1 MIEIPECKEPES
13 KHLKDEV
20 VRSCLKGL
28 HTPIN
33 PHAQRLLAAEAREA
47 SKVPKAKAKSK
58 SAKDKG
64 QKNKRKDAEKVEE
77 SGVPRTEYSAAKK
90 EFMSQ
95 EWFLV
100 LFRGSSEGMCNQWL
114 GNVYLSFSAN
124 SFSDCTI
131 PGCRITR
138 SRRGRACA

>member
-47 SKVPKAKAKSK
+47 NKLPKAKAKSK
-58 SAKDKG
+58 AAKQTKAEKGKKEKGDVDSDK
-64 QKNKRKDAEKVEE
+64 KPKSSRKDAEKVEE
-77 SGVPRTEYSAAKK
+77 SGVPRTEYSALKK

-100 LFRGSSEGMCNQWL
+100 LFWGSGQIMCALWL
-114 GNVYLSFSAN
+114 KHVSLSFSIQ
-124 SFSDCTI
+124 FF
-131 PGCRITR
+131 
-138 SRRGRACA
+138 